1 MSLEFFC
8 RWKILINILKVFL
21 FKDFFLAEVS
31 FPFCYN
37 RCDLT
42 NYDSL
47 YLPDFKMLQS
57 YLDLK
62 GKDPSLNLHIDTFCF
77 LVTCPSLTGN
87 EEWDWVLI
95 SNRNE
100 LFSYSNKT
108 WLEQKWILKE
118 VAVCDIVSFIFI
130 LFMFIIFIIRRMLW
144 VLWLSFIFSELWTDL
159 KIISS

>member
-1 MSLEFFC
+1 M
-8 RWKILINILKVFL
+8 LKYLFL
-21 FKDFFLAEVS
+21 
-31 FPFCYN
+31 FCYN
-37 RCDLT
+37 RYDLT
-42 NYDSL
+42 NYNSL
-47 YLPDFKMLQS
+47 YLPDFKMFQS

-62 GKDPSLNLHIDTFCF
+62 GKNPSLNLHIDTFCF

-87 EEWDWVLI
+87 EEQDWVLI

-130 LFMFIIFIIRRMLW
+130 LFIFIIFIIRRMLW
-144 VLWLSFIFSELWTDL
+144 VLWLIYFFWVVNRFKNNFFLSVELKFSTTILFNP
-159 KIISS
+159 SSKL